1 MPLNCETPSTTVPAI
16 FPPVTLASVI
26 CAIAGAAIVASASAI
41 TEPAQVLFMTHPPCL
56 VRKYLTSKP
65 RLPVSAGAPATGR
78 RLAATAL
85 MCLAVSL
92 ANAQSAPRDPSPH
105 PFSITRSDPAL
116 DMLIAPDAKLQ
127 TVASGFGFVDGPVWI
142 RGRDGTEGY
151 LLASSIIDNV
161 LYKVT
166 AAGKVSVFLDRAGYS
181 GDDFANTGKLAQ
193 IGRAHVLLMGPGCAG
208 VDGQGRVVWCAGQ
221 DLAIK
226 RLEKDGT
233 RTVLAQGFEGR
244 HFNGPNDVAIAAD
257 GAIYFTDSDVGLR
270 GGIRSPQV
278 QMPDS
283 VWRWKDGKVSLA
295 VSREQ
300 LGAEPNGIALSPDD
314 KYLYLSAGTMS
325 PDPKIMRYPV
335 HADGSVGAGET
346 FTHGRGIGDGMKT
359 DRAGNLWSTE
369 PVPGAVRI
377 TSPTGTLLGLLEM
390 PTTGDAE
397 PRKTTCAS
405 SLAFGGDDA
414 KTLYITACEHIYAIP
429 LRAPGTLEGPAH

>member
-1 MPLNCETPSTTVPAI
+1 MTERDNSRLSLRASRCRVGRVLGRLLVHAPLT
-16 FPPVTLASVI
+16 
-26 CAIAGAAIVASASAI
+26 
-41 TEPAQVLFMTHPPCL
+41 
-56 VRKYLTSKP
+56 
-65 RLPVSAGAPATGR
+65 
-78 RLAATAL
+78 
-85 MCLAVSL
+85 MCLALPV
-92 ANAQSAPRDPSPH
+92 ARAQPAPTDASAH
-105 PFSITRSDPAL
+105 PFSITRADPSL
-116 DMLIAPDAKLQ
+116 DALIAPDAKLT
-127 TVASGFGFVDGPVWI
+127 TVAAGFGFIDGPVWMA
-142 RGRDGTEGY
+142 GRDGAEGY

-161 LYKVT
+161 IYKVT

-181 GDDFANTGKLAQ
+181 GEDFANVGKLAR

-208 VDGQGRVVWCAGQ
+208 VDAQGRVIWCAGQ

-233 RTVLAQGFEGR
+233 RTVLANGFEGK
-244 HFNGPNDVAIAAD
+244 HFNGPNDVAIAAN

-270 GGIRSPQV
+270 GGIHSPQV

-283 VWRWKDGKVSLA
+283 VWRWQDGKVTLA

-325 PDPKIMRYPV
+325 PDPKVMRYPV
-335 HADGSVGAGET
+335 NADGRVGPGEL
-346 FTHGRGIGDGMKT
+346 FTHGSGIGDGMKT

-377 TSPTGTLLGLLEM
+377 TSPTGRLLGLLHM
-390 PTTGDAE
+390 PTPGDAE

-414 KTLYITACEHIYAIP
+414 KTLYVTACETLYAIQ
-429 LRAPGTLEGPAH
+429 LKAPGILEGPAH